1 MGRVFVVFR
10 KKLFSWV
17 VFGKFQRSK
26 PDCPA
31 NFSLQISAFIANKL
45 KFVGHF
51 ILAFLAWIVNIFIYA
66 TSGQTKTDDVAA
78 ARSYYFLLTT
88 VIVIDAGYCFEW
100 WTLLLAITPLVS
112 S

>member
-45 KFVGHF
+45 KFVGHY

-66 TSGQTKTDDVAA
+66 TSGQAETNDVAA
-78 ARSYYFLLTT
+78 ARSYDFLLTIVM
-88 VIVIDAGYCFEW
+88 VIEAGYCFE
-100 WTLLLAITPLVS
+100 
-112 S
+112 